1 MGSACSDLRELL
13 FQTDNSILVRAVI
26 LKGNRMKHDVQRRRS
41 GQAVTEFVT
50 MLGLLMLVLV
60 MLALL
65 LFTFREYGG
74 RVMDLVGSEYP

>member
-1 MGSACSDLRELL
+1 
-13 FQTDNSILVRAVI
+13 
-26 LKGNRMKHDVQRRRS
+26 MKHDVQRRRS